1 MKTEREI
8 FHGGTA
14 LSEFSCVP
22 HTVYLTDFNTNYPS
36 TGRIDRIAREIS
48 AYLICKN
55 NHIRDKKTSREKGVR

>member
-8 FHGGTA
+8 FYSGTD
-14 LSEFSCVP
+14 LTECSCIP
-22 HTVYLTDFNTNYPS
+22 HTVYLTDFSTNHPS

-55 NHIRDKKTSREKGVR
+55 NHIRDKKQIVEKE